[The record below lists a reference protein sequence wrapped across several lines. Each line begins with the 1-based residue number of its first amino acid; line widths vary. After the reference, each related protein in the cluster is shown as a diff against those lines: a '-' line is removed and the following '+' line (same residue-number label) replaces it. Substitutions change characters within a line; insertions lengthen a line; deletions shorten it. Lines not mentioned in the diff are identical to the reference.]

1 MNHENFAQN
10 SPQSNHFLYKYI
22 CRLQLVAIKV
32 YLRKYEWQ
40 STSLY
45 WCYVSNVQNNANQPK
60 NPQNFV
66 IKNLFKIMPKKE
78 IHLSFTFLILKVV
91 KEFRKSWDRNTT

>member
-1 MNHENFAQN
+1 MKTLHKI
-10 SPQSNHFLYKYI
+10 HL
-22 CRLQLVAIKV
+22 KV
-32 YLRKYEWQ
+32 IIFFTNILPATTRGNLRKYEWQ